1 MRGHGC
7 IPLDGGRQRAYYG
20 CMRIPSLLWAAA
32 LLAAA
37 TCQASTLWVKGVTA
51 ERGWYDA
58 DKSLERDGDLCW
70 GSTAAN
76 MVAWWQD
83 LHPRETAASGAPA
96 GITAVWDAMRTAFLD
111 NTGSTYHCLRWW
123 MDGTPP
129 PPQMR
134 LAPGAG
140 GGRHAPAPL
149 RESDVLLY
157 KAPAFDGTGD
167 LSATLR
173 GLLERG
179 YSVALGLRQYDADG
193 HELLAGGHMVSLWGL
208 EFDKESGRVTRLYLT
223 DSDDVVGNWP
233 QHQKGL
239 FAADCTP
246 VPDLRYAG
254 GTPFPG
260 LTLTTALGWFRPNTT
275 ITTIVA
281 LHADA
286 GCHAH

>member
-1 MRGHGC
+1 MEGMRTPFL
-7 IPLDGGRQRAYYG
+7 IPAL
-20 CMRIPSLLWAAA
+20 AAA

-37 TCQASTLWVKGVTA
+37 PCHAASLWVKGVTP

-58 DKSLERDGDLCW
+58 DKSLDRDGDLCW

-83 LHPRETAASGAPA
+83 RHPRETAASRAPRGLA
-96 GITAVWDAMRTAFLD
+96 AVWNAFRAAFQDSL
-111 NTGSTYHCLRWW
+111 GSTYHCLRWW

-129 PPQMR
+129 PPQMK
-134 LAPGAG
+134 LAADAK
-140 GGRHAPAPL
+140 GRHAPAPL
-149 RESDVLLY
+149 RERDLLLY
-157 KAPAFDGTGD
+157 KAPAFDGSGD
-167 LSATLR
+167 VSATLKH
-173 GLLERG
+173 LLEQG
-179 YSVALGLRQYDADG
+179 YAVALGLRQYDSAG
-193 HELLAGGHMVSLWGL
+193 HELLSGGHMVSLWGL
-208 EFDKESGRVTRLYLT
+208 EYNDATGAVTRLHLT

-233 QHQKGL
+233 QHQRGL

-246 VPDLRYAG
+246 VPDLRYSG

-260 LTLTTALGWFRPNTT
+260 LTLTNRLGWFRPNTT

-286 GCHAH
+286 GCRPN

>member
-1 MRGHGC
+1 MRTR
-7 IPLDGGRQRAYYG
+7 IPLLA
-20 CMRIPSLLWAAA
+20 LAAA

-37 TCQASTLWVKGVTA
+37 PCHAASLWVKGVTA
-51 ERGWYDA
+51 EHGWYDA
-58 DKSLERDGDLCW
+58 DKCLDKDGDLCW

-83 LHPRETAASGAPA
+83 LHPRETAASQAPK
-96 GITAVWDAMRTAFLD
+96 GIDAVWNAFRSAFPD
-111 NTGSTYHCLRWW
+111 VTGSTYHCLRWW

-134 LAPGAG
+134 LAPQAAAQ
-140 GGRHAPAPL
+140 GRRAPAPL
-149 RESDVLLY
+149 KERDLLLY
-157 KAPAFDGTGD
+157 KAPAFDGSGNVG
-167 LSATLR
+167 ATLR
-173 GLLERG
+173 TLLEQG
-179 YSVALGLRQYDADG
+179 YSVALGLRHYDAAG
-193 HELLAGGHMVSLWGL
+193 HELLSGGHMVSLWGL
-208 EFDKESGRVTRLYLT
+208 EYDEKSGAVTRLYLT

-286 GCHAH
+286 GCHTD